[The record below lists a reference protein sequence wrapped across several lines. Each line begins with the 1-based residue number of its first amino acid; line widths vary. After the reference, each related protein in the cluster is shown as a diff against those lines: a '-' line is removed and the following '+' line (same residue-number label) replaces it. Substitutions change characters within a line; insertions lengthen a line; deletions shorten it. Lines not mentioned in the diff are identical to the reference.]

1 VLLGVVQTNFA
12 RGCNVWLRTRDGL
25 QRSRYEWLT
34 GSATPA
40 RTGVLPGAFL
50 DFLCASFAQGPSKTA
65 RQAAL
70 DGAVRIIQT
79 LAIASVSAQKT
90 PKMLI
95 PIGASK
101 AFERKMVP
109 STRIERVTLPLGGGC
124 SIH

>member
-1 VLLGVVQTNFA
+1 MVE
-12 RGCNVWLRTRDGL
+12 R
-25 QRSRYEWLT
+25 QRNP
-34 GSATPA
+34 SAHRSIA
-40 RTGVLPGAFL
+40 GRFL

-79 LAIASVSAQKT
+79 LAMASVSAQKT
-90 PKMLI
+90 PKMRI
-95 PIGASK
+95 PIGVSK